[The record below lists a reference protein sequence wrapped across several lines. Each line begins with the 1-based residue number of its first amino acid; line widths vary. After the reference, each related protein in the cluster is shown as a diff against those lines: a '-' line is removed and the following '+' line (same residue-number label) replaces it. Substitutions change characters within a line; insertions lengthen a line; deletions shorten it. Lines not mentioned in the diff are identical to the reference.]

1 MVANFLISS
10 AERTHVIDE
19 SDEENEN
26 LEELTKTL
34 GKKYKYSKKK
44 IEKLE
49 Q

>member
-10 AERTHVIDE
+10 AERTYVEED

-26 LEELTKTL
+26 LNEMTKAL

-49 Q
+49 